1 MRLSAVIILIIANVA
16 VFLLQNQSPEVLEG
30 LFALWPL
37 QRIDPRWHFQ
47 LWQIVTYAFLHDTH
61 NMAHLVFNMLG
72 LWVFGTGIEQSVGP
86 RRLLVCYFASVI
98 TAAITQLFVPAL
110 FGASPGPTLGASG
123 GVFGLILA
131 YAVMFPKRKVA
142 VYFLIPMPV
151 WLFATLYAGIE
162 LYLGV
167 TGTASGVAHFAH
179 LGGMVGSALVVMQ
192 WRRAS
197 TNRFR

>member
-1 MRLSAVIILIIANVA
+1 MKASAVKMLIVANVA
-16 VFLLQNQSPEVLEG
+16 VFVLQNLSQELLEG

-47 LWQIVTYAFLHDTH
+47 VWQLVTYAFLHDTH
-61 NMAHLVFNMLG
+61 NLGHLVFNMLG
-72 LWVFGTGIEQSVGP
+72 LWVFGDGIERSVGP
-86 RRLLVCYFASVI
+86 RRLLTVYFASVV
-98 TAAITQLFVPAL
+98 TAALTQLFVPML
-110 FGASPGPTLGASG
+110 FGASPGPTIGASG

-167 TGTASGVAHFAH
+167 TGTAAGVAHFAH
-179 LGGMVGSALVVMQ
+179 LGGMVGSALVLMQ
-192 WRRAS
+192 WRRARS
-197 TNRFR
+197 SG